1 MVTVVTVIEHT
12 WSCSAQQPL
21 DPLSS
26 WSGFALM
33 SLEAACLVQKP
44 GLDPWGCA
52 CA

>member
-1 MVTVVTVIEHT
+1 MMTVVTVIEYT

-33 SLEAACLVQKP
+33 SLEVARLVQKP
-44 GLDPWGCA
+44 GLDPQGCA
-52 CA
+52 RA